1 MSKLIK
7 SLPSKDG
14 FAMPAEFSE
23 HEATWIIWPERPD
36 NWRENAAPAHE
47 AFAELANK
55 IVQYE
60 PVYMATS
67 KAQLAIAKKHLD
79 PKVKIVEMENDDS
92 WVRDCGPTIVVN
104 HTTKA
109 TRGVSWIF
117 NAWGGKV
124 DGLYSH
130 WDKDQE
136 VARLV
141 CEAMHLDYYQA
152 DFVLEGGSIHT
163 DGKGTLF
170 VTEACLLSKGRNPQL
185 TKQEIEQKLKD
196 YLGVEK
202 VIWLKHG
209 VYQDETIEHVDNIM
223 QISETG
229 TILLH
234 WTDDANDPQYAYSK
248 AAYDLL
254 TSETNALGEKFK
266 VIKIPAPD
274 PLVYIT
280 DVESKGVLPVNGTF
294 PRKAGDRMAA
304 SYLNHYI
311 GNKAVYIPKFHGK
324 NDDVA
329 CEIIQT
335 AYPSRKVVQ
344 IDLAREILLGGGNIH
359 CITQQIPKLHKKFHA
374 IFPKRLTIL

>member
-7 SLPSKDG
+7 TLPAKDG
-14 FAMPAEFSE
+14 FLMPAEFAE

-36 NWRENAAPAHE
+36 NWRNDAAPAHK

-55 IVQYE
+55 MVAFE
-60 PVYMATS
+60 PVFMAVS
-67 KAQLAIAKKHLD
+67 KAQLSTAKKHLD
-79 PKVKIVEMENDDS
+79 AKVKIVEMENDDS
-92 WVRDCGPTIVVN
+92 WVRDCGPTVVVN
-104 HTTKA
+104 QKTKEV
-109 TRGVSWIF
+109 RGVSWIF
-117 NAWGGKV
+117 NAWGGEV
-124 DGLYSH
+124 DGLYFP

-141 CEAMHLDYYQA
+141 CETMELDYYQA

-170 VTEACLLSKGRNPQL
+170 VTEACLLSKGRNPHL
-185 TKQEIEQKLKD
+185 SKQQIEQKLED
-196 YLGVEK
+196 YLGIKK

-209 VYQDETIEHVDNIM
+209 IYLDETNEHVDNIM
-223 QISETG
+223 QISENG

-234 WTDDANDPQYAYSK
+234 WTDDVEDPQYAYSK

-254 TSETNALGEKFK
+254 TTETNALGEKLK
-266 VIKIPAPD
+266 VTKIPAPD
-274 PLVYIT
+274 PLIYIT
-280 DVESKGVLPVNGTF
+280 DEESKGVLPVDGTF

-324 NDDVA
+324 NDDA
-329 CEIIQT
+329 AAKIIQA

-344 IDLAREILLGGGNIH
+344 IDLAREIILGGGNIH
-359 CITQQIPKLHKKFHA
+359 CITQQIPKITK
-374 IFPKRLTIL
+374 